1 MKNEFGKDVR
11 KFIGVFKADKAE
23 RNQDG
28 SITRHYKRASDS
40 VALGIFR

>member
-11 KFIGVFKADKAE
+11 KFIGVFKAYKAE

-28 SITRHYKRASDS
+28 SITRHYERISDS
-40 VALGIFR
+40 VKLSLFR